1 VTAVQPARASTIEIV
16 TIGNELLNGDLADTN
31 TARLATLLRARG
43 LAVRRGQTVPDVM
56 EAIVSAFELAASRA
70 EVVLVS
76 GGLGPTEDDLTL
88 AAAARFVG
96 RPLVL
101 HAETLARIE
110 GRFAARKIPFTP
122 NNRQQAMV
130 PEGAD
135 VFDNPVGTAPHV
147 QLAVRGAADGDR
159 VTRFFFFPGVPSEL
173 ARLADDYLAPWL
185 DAHAAV
191 RRYQSRIFRTF
202 GRTESQVATMLAA
215 LPRDPRMHVAYRAH
229 FPEIIVSLHV
239 EDDDVEAGA
248 ALLADRAAGVRRA
261 LGDIVYAETSDDTLV
276 SVVARALVA
285 RAETLALAESCT
297 GGLVAK
303 LCTDL
308 AGSSAWL
315 REGLVTYSNE
325 AKVARLG
332 VDPGLIAE
340 HGAVSEAVCRAMA
353 EGVRRTSGA
362 DWGLAVTGI
371 AGPGGATETK
381 PRGLTYLA
389 VAGPSGTRVVERRWP
404 FDRDKNRVVS
414 AHAVL
419 DLMRRA
425 MYDAG
430 DRPRAEH

>member
-1 VTAVQPARASTIEIV
+1 MTRPLDIEIV

-31 TARLATLLRARG
+31 TARLAALLRARG

-56 EAIVSAFELAASRA
+56 DAIVDAFRRAAERA
-70 EVVLVS
+70 DVVLVS

-88 AAAARFVG
+88 AAAARFAG

-110 GRFAARKIPFTP
+110 ARFGARKIPFTP

-130 PEGAD
+130 PDGAE

-147 QLAVRGAADGDR
+147 QLEVTSSTDAAR
-159 VTRFFFFPGVPSEL
+159 ATRFFFFPGVPSEL

-185 DAHAAV
+185 EAHAPV

-202 GRTESQVATMLAA
+202 GRTESQVATLLAP

-229 FPEIIVSLHV
+229 FPEILVSLHV
-239 EDDDVEAGA
+239 EDDDAAAGA
-248 ALLADRAAGVRRA
+248 ALLADRAEGVRRA
-261 LGDIVYAETSDDTLV
+261 LGAIIYSEAADDSLPA
-276 SVVARALVA
+276 VVARALVA
-285 RAETLALAESCT
+285 RGETLATAESCT

-308 AGSSAWL
+308 AGSSEWF
-315 REGLVTYSNE
+315 REGVVTYSNE

-332 VDPGLIAE
+332 VDPALVAE

-353 EGVRRTSGA
+353 EGVRATSGA
-362 DWGLAVTGI
+362 AWGLAVTGI
-371 AGPGGATETK
+371 AGPGGATEAK
-381 PRGLTYLA
+381 PRGLTWLG
-389 VAGPSGTRVVERRWP
+389 VAGPGGTRVVDRRWP

-414 AHAVL
+414 AHALL
-419 DLMRRA
+419 DLLRRA
-425 MYDAG
+425 LDEAG
-430 DRPRAEH
+430 EASPAH